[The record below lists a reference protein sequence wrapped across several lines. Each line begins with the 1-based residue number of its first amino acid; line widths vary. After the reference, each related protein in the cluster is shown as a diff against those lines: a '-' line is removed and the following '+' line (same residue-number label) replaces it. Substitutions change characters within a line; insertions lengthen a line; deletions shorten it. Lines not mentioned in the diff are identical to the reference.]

1 MKRMA
6 VYVALVA
13 MATFSGS
20 AFGVETRCSDTQDCG
35 TTCSE
40 NGWLIGDIE
49 FLFLTYSQEGGVGD
63 LDGNR
68 ADFDYELAP
77 RFTFA
82 YEGPGTLGIRVRYFD
97 IDTDALS
104 TVGNAVGVEAY
115 YIDLEYYQGVE
126 LGCRTELEYSF
137 GARYQDFA
145 QFAGAPGPVATAG
158 GQGLGGIVGL
168 QLKREFWIGQMYA
181 RGRFALMMGDA
192 SITDGTAAPV
202 VANDLTFTYGELG
215 MGYEVSREIGNALLT
230 LRGGFEWQHWG
241 NVAVADTAFGGV
253 GNDDVMEDAGF
264 AGLAAG
270 VGLEW

>member
-13 MATFSGS
+13 MATFTGS
-20 AFGVETRCSDTQDCG
+20 AFGVETSCSDTQDCG
-35 TTCSE
+35 TACSE
-40 NGWLIGDIE
+40 NGWLVGDIE

-63 LDGNR
+63 LAGNP

-104 TVGNAVGVEAY
+104 TVGNPVGVEAY

-137 GARYQDFA
+137 GARPRTSRE
-145 QFAGAPGPVATAG
+145 FAGAP
-158 GQGLGGIVGL
+158 
-168 QLKREFWIGQMYA
+168 
-181 RGRFALMMGDA
+181 
-192 SITDGTAAPV
+192 
-202 VANDLTFTYGELG
+202 DLL
-215 MGYEVSREIGNALLT
+215 R
-230 LRGGFEWQHWG
+230 LRG
-241 NVAVADTAFGGV
+241 AKAS
-253 GNDDVMEDAGF
+253 
-264 AGLAAG
+264 AASSG
-270 VGLEW
+270 CS